1 MIRFCVPAT
10 PRFFAACAETQYSQ
24 EFAPETATAICSRIW
39 ALRLPPPRALP
50 NLSAQTDV
58 VERVGGQPPQSLEH
72 FIRGHLQEFNAGPV
86 LSQQA

>member
-39 ALRLPPPRALP
+39 GTQAAATEGLA
-50 NLSAQTDV
+50 
-58 VERVGGQPPQSLEH
+58 EH
-72 FIRGHLQEFNAGPV
+72 GWRSGHGAH
-86 LSQQA
+86 